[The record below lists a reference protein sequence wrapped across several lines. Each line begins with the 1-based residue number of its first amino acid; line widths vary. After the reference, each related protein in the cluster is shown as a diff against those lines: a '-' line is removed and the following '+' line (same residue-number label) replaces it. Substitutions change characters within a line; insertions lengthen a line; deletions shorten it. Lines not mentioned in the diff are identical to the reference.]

1 MSKKTTTTP
10 EGASPVVAVPP
21 AAASPIFTTLE
32 ALAREQIQR
41 MLQGLLEEEVSA
53 FLGRTKSERR
63 AAPEG
68 GYRNGHGRPRR
79 VTLLGGTVTVRRP
92 RVRGLAERFESRLL
106 PFFQRQTPNVVELL
120 HQGYLHGMA
129 TGDFELALRHLLGD
143 GAPLSR
149 TSLVR
154 LTERWQAEYEA
165 WRAQSL
171 DDLEVVYWW
180 ADGLYVKAGLGSG
193 KACLLVIIGALS
205 DGTKT
210 VLALE
215 SGEREST
222 ESWQRVLRDL
232 QARGLRAPKLIVADG
247 HLGLW
252 GAVGALYPTSA
263 EQRCWT
269 HRLRNVLDH
278 VPTALRPEVTGWLR
292 QLMYAPTRAAAEQ
305 LRARF
310 AARYGERYPKA
321 VAALER
327 DWARLVTFFDFPA
340 AHWRH
345 LRTSN
350 VVESPFAAVR
360 LRTSAAK
367 RFRRVERATA
377 MIWKVLCVA
386 ERAFKTLHA
395 PHRCW
400 EVYHDYR
407 FVDGEPADSSAT
419 ESAAA

>member
-1 MSKKTTTTP
+1 MSKKTPTLS
-10 EGASPVVAVPP
+10 GDASPAVPE
-21 AAASPIFTTLE
+21 AASSPSPIWTSLE
-32 ALAREQIQR
+32 AVVREHIQH
-41 MLQGLLEEEVSA
+41 MLQGLLEEELTA
-53 FLGRTKSERR
+53 FLGRGKGVRR
-63 AAPEG
+63 DGDGG
-68 GYRNGHGRPRR
+68 GYRNGYGRPRR

-92 RVRGLAERFESRLL
+92 RVRGLTERFESQLL

-149 TSLVR
+149 SSLIR
-154 LTERWQAEYEA
+154 LTERWQADYEA
-165 WRAQSL
+165 WRARSL
-171 DDLEVVYWW
+171 DELEVVYWW

-193 KACLLVIIGALS
+193 RACLLVVIGALS

-210 VLALE
+210 VLAVE

-222 ESWQRVLRDL
+222 ESWLRVLREL
-232 QARGLRAPKLIVADG
+232 RARGLRAPKLTVADG

-252 GAVGALYPTSA
+252 GALAMVYPTSA

-269 HRLRNVLDH
+269 HRLRNVLDA
-278 VPTALRPEVTGWLR
+278 VPTPGQAEVAGWLR
-292 QLMYAPTRAAAEQ
+292 QIMYAPTRAACERQRTRFVARY
-305 LRARF
+305 RARY
-310 AARYGERYPKA
+310 AKA
-321 VAALER
+321 VATLER
-327 DWARLVTFFDFPA
+327 DWDRAVTFFDFPVEQ
-340 AHWRH
+340 WRH

-367 RFRRVERATA
+367 RYRRVERATA

-386 ERAFKTLHA
+386 EQAFKTLNA

-400 EVYHDYR
+400 EVYHDHR
-407 FVDGEPADSSAT
+407 FQNGEPVVT
-419 ESAAA
+419 ENAAA

>member
-10 EGASPVVAVPP
+10 GGASPN
-21 AAASPIFTTLE
+21 AAADAPAPSPIFSALE
-32 ALAREQIQR
+32 ALAREQIQH
-41 MLQGLLEEEVSA
+41 MLQGLLEDEVTA
-53 FLGRTKSERR
+53 FLGRAKSDRR
-63 AAPEG
+63 DTPAG

-92 RVRGLAERFESRLL
+92 RVRGLGERFESRLL

-149 TSLVR
+149 ASLVR
-154 LTERWQAEYEA
+154 LTERWQGEYEA

-171 DDLEVVYWW
+171 DALEVVYWW
-180 ADGLYVKAGLGSG
+180 ADGLYVRAGLGSG

-210 VLALE
+210 VLAVE
-215 SGEREST
+215 SGERESA
-222 ESWQRVLRDL
+222 ESWLRVLRDL

-252 GAVGALYPTSA
+252 GAVGALYPASA

-269 HRLRNVLDH
+269 HRMRNVLDH
-278 VPTALRPEVTGWLR
+278 VPAAARAEVTGWLR
-292 QLMYAPTRAAAEQ
+292 QLLYAPTRAACEQ

-310 AARYGERYPKA
+310 AARYRERYPKA

-327 DWARLVTFFDFPA
+327 DWARLVTYFDFPSE
-340 AHWRH
+340 HWRH

-386 ERAFKTLHA
+386 ERAFRTLNA

-400 EVYHDYR
+400 EVYQDYR
-407 FVDGEPADSSAT
+407 FHDGEPAADPTT